1 MNVRID
7 TSGGAQQFQGIEC
20 ELAHPAENVFTTVST
35 IITKHV
41 KLVGCKRDAVTTV
54 KLLAR
59 QDHTLKFKFDCQIA
73 PAVRG

>member
-1 MNVRID
+1 M
-7 TSGGAQQFQGIEC
+7 SGSTPRAAHSNFSAVEC